1 MLNARLTT
9 RRRNPVARG
18 TRERALPGQ
27 VHLFRT
33 FFLKAIPVAKTP
45 SVTVKKRV
53 FDDNLIWLS
62 SSQARLPD
70 LYSCTRNRQSI
81 HAAFVASA
89 RTSYSSPLQPAKSV
103 VYCELMQLVAIVTLV
118 ILRTDP

>member
-1 MLNARLTT
+1 MLN
-9 RRRNPVARG
+9 ARG

-53 FDDNLIWLS
+53 LDDNLIWLS
-62 SSQARLPD
+62 GSQPDGLPG

-81 HAAFVASA
+81 PAAFAASA

-118 ILRTDP
+118 GA

>member
-1 MLNARLTT
+1 MLN
-9 RRRNPVARG
+9 ARG

-53 FDDNLIWLS
+53 LDDNLIWLS
-62 SSQARLPD
+62 SSQPDTPRLVFLHP
-70 LYSCTRNRQSI
+70 QSTI
-81 HAAFVASA
+81 HPRSFCGKRAYIVLEPASA
-89 RTSYSSPLQPAKSV
+89 S
-103 VYCELMQLVAIVTLV
+103 
-118 ILRTDP
+118 